1 MAERAATGGRTHLR
15 GMRERTDT
23 ATNAIAQ
30 EKRSQHRF
38 SMSSSQSS
46 NTRSPFKLVTDG
58 SVLKNDIK
66 QQLAKERREEKRRQQ
81 DATKEMQL
89 LEKERKAK
97 IQYEKQMEEKQRKLR
112 EQKQKDEQRRIS
124 AEEKRKQ
131 KLREDKEKFKA
142 VVSRT
147 LERNNHIERVKRSEA
162 SMTVNSES
170 KMVNKPSVA
179 IEKLEQETSGSNKQR
194 TVPSSSLQNSVAKS
208 VHNPVMQYTNMP
220 LLSPSRD
227 ELKNTVEL
235 FCKST
240 VAISPQEKKGIP
252 LKVSLEAP
260 LEGSAEVAPE
270 AEESVEAAPKGSAQ
284 VAPKAEAN
292 VEAALKGSAE
302 VAPEAEANVEAAPKG
317 SAEVAPKAEASV
329 EAAPKGSSEVAP
341 EAEANVE
348 AAPKGSTEVA
358 PEAEASVE
366 AAPKGST
373 EVAPEA
379 EASVEAAPKG
389 GSEVAPEA
397 EASVEAAPKG
407 GSEVA
412 PEAEANVEATLKGSS
427 EVAPEA
433 EASVEAAPKGSA
445 QVAPVAEANVEAT
458 PKVSMEAFPEV
469 SVETLSDSVEISP
482 VGSEDVSLVSV
493 DPSPEVSMDSSSE
506 VSFDSPPEVSM
517 ETSAEE
523 TMELFHKANMK
534 MIREESLET
543 IPEESMEE
551 PATANVKV
559 PPESCPAVSVETS
572 SKVKV
577 RDTPQKS
584 NPNKKRP
591 LTQVPLSRWPS
602 ASGWCS
608 SYPFSAKQIQK
619 NHPPSF
625 FLVMAEQPA
634 QPSLSGKALPVQYDL
649 CAQNV
654 LDTIKRKKESVSKT
668 TTSSETLSREHV
680 TDEESARKGSQGIMS
695 AEEETNILAAKQH
708 LAHEPREKE
717 EKLQKE
723 MEQRKEIDVARKE
736 IEGQEVF
743 SKFDNGQRQKKITKK
758 KRCQDQQNQK
768 MLLQKGDSQIKAQ
781 EEANECQKEQE
792 KSVLWNLPERSER
805 KKRFEE
811 IMKRTRKTNLNTSK
825 VSPTAGT
832 DIYEEHEADDEDE
845 SESDDANYFDLPA
858 STSGVSPFRKTK
870 ASFRNVKRIP
880 RLLFLDVNSDKV
892 YSVKKTSLK
901 SDVKNLRQKAKDPL
915 AQAKGIRLSTNTIM
929 NQVTKT
935 DKAGES
941 SNTMEPP
948 RSLQSMTQESTHDQI
963 LDITSE
969 IEPLE
974 SDILPDSQ
982 KHYLKG
988 SLTFYRSSQIP
999 LEDKDRDKSDSA
1011 SSDI

>member
-252 LKVSLEAP
+252 LK
-260 LEGSAEVAPE
+260 
-270 AEESVEAAPKGSAQ
+270 
-284 VAPKAEAN
+284 
-292 VEAALKGSAE
+292 
-302 VAPEAEANVEAAPKG
+302 
-317 SAEVAPKAEASV
+317 
-329 EAAPKGSSEVAP
+329 
-341 EAEANVE
+341 
-348 AAPKGSTEVA
+348 
-358 PEAEASVE
+358 
-366 AAPKGST
+366 
-373 EVAPEA
+373 
-379 EASVEAAPKG
+379 
-389 GSEVAPEA
+389 
-397 EASVEAAPKG
+397 
-407 GSEVA
+407 
-412 PEAEANVEATLKGSS
+412 
-427 EVAPEA
+427 
-433 EASVEAAPKGSA
+433 
-445 QVAPVAEANVEAT
+445 
-458 PKVSMEAFPEV
+458 
-469 SVETLSDSVEISP
+469 
-482 VGSEDVSLVSV
+482 
-493 DPSPEVSMDSSSE
+493 
-506 VSFDSPPEVSM
+506 
-517 ETSAEE
+517 
-523 TMELFHKANMK
+523 ANMK

-608 SYPFSAKQIQK
+608 SYPFSANRQIQK

-1011 SSDI
+1011 SSGSTGSSGGYGYGEHF

>member
-252 LKVSLEAP
+252 LK
-260 LEGSAEVAPE
+260 
-270 AEESVEAAPKGSAQ
+270 
-284 VAPKAEAN
+284 
-292 VEAALKGSAE
+292 
-302 VAPEAEANVEAAPKG
+302 
-317 SAEVAPKAEASV
+317 
-329 EAAPKGSSEVAP
+329 
-341 EAEANVE
+341 
-348 AAPKGSTEVA
+348 
-358 PEAEASVE
+358 
-366 AAPKGST
+366 
-373 EVAPEA
+373 
-379 EASVEAAPKG
+379 
-389 GSEVAPEA
+389 
-397 EASVEAAPKG
+397 
-407 GSEVA
+407 
-412 PEAEANVEATLKGSS
+412 
-427 EVAPEA
+427 
-433 EASVEAAPKGSA
+433 
-445 QVAPVAEANVEAT
+445 
-458 PKVSMEAFPEV
+458 
-469 SVETLSDSVEISP
+469 
-482 VGSEDVSLVSV
+482 
-493 DPSPEVSMDSSSE
+493 
-506 VSFDSPPEVSM
+506 
-517 ETSAEE
+517 
-523 TMELFHKANMK
+523 ANMK

-608 SYPFSAKQIQK
+608 SYPFSANRQIQK